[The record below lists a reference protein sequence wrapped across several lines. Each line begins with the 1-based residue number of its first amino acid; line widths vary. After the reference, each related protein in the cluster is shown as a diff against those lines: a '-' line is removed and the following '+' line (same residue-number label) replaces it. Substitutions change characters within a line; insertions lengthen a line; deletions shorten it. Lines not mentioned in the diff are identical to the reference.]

1 MESGIQD
8 SLGLPYM
15 GRNLFLLGLAPSGAG
30 KTPACNI
37 VCVSPISSH
46 LEPRID
52 QNILID
58 ETSSNGL
65 FNHIVNFHKGLAGES
80 VCILCIDEGYTFLNK
95 LISITNLTF
104 ISIYALVKS
113 KLQHPFWESPQ
124 AFEFFYIFVQIPSHR
139 SKKLFKCSH
148 PWNNFQITV
157 LTFF

>member
-8 SLGLPYM
+8 SLGLPHM
-15 GRNLFLLGLAPSGAG
+15 GRNLFLLGLAPSGTG

-37 VCVSPISSH
+37 ECVSPIISH

-80 VCILCIDEGYTFLNK
+80 VRILCINEGYTFLNK

-104 ISIYALVKS
+104 ISI
-113 KLQHPFWESPQ
+113 
-124 AFEFFYIFVQIPSHR
+124 
-139 SKKLFKCSH
+139 
-148 PWNNFQITV
+148 NFMH
-157 LTFF
+157 